1 VNTQLPILQ
10 DRFFVTTEHTMTG
23 SVAPRK
29 RISTSGTREPA
40 AAAAAAAAPAPA
52 PAPAP
57 AAASAAA
64 LDFSRESPYQ
74 EHPFSWPW
82 HLFFNEKF
90 SVHRVLGLVYLL
102 QYAQAWRLYA
112 TDYAAFAA
120 SPFLWTLP
128 LNGVLQSLTATYYFS
143 FLPSK
148 SDPGYYSDKSA
159 LSFTFVKENIFYS
172 SILAWQW
179 VYMNAAF
186 FGPGS
191 PADGAAPAARP
202 GLVLALSVVEHAW
215 TFLPYLLF
223 RNLVPKTS
231 FRDSLSNDK
240 NKSQVRGPGLI
251 LHGAQRPICA
261 PSTSP

>member
-1 VNTQLPILQ
+1 
-10 DRFFVTTEHTMTG
+10 MTG
-23 SVAPRK
+23 SVAPPRK
-29 RISTSGTREPA
+29 RASREPSA
-40 AAAAAAAAPAPA
+40 SASARAAAPAA
-52 PAPAP
+52 TPAPAP
-57 AAASAAA
+57 AAASAA

-74 EHPFSWPW
+74 EHPFSWPI

-102 QYAQAWRLYA
+102 QYVQAWRLYA

-179 VYMNAAF
+179 IYMNSAF

-202 GLVLALSVVEHAW
+202 GIVLALSVVEHAW

-240 NKSQVRGPGLI
+240 NKRQVHATRGRSARYTPV
-251 LHGAQRPICA
+251 
-261 PSTSP
+261 